1 LFFILIVK
9 SFKAKN
15 IISFFLILT
24 LVFPTAIQFDH
35 SFENHID
42 SKTTKEGYN
51 KAVNSLRC
59 TIFHQLFLIKST
71 LSFNSI
77 EILSF
82 PFFKNLN
89 FKTSYLKV
97 TKYSFSI
104 YTRGPPSLNI

>member
-1 LFFILIVK
+1 MSL
-9 SFKAKN
+9 KAKN

-24 LVFPTAIQFDH
+24 LVLPTVIQFDH

-42 SKTTKEGYN
+42 SNSTKAGYN
-51 KAVNSLRC
+51 KAVNYLRC

-71 LSFNSI
+71 LSFNST

-82 PFFKNLN
+82 PFFKDLN

-97 TKYSFSI
+97 TRYSFSI
-104 YTRGPPSLNI
+104 NSRGPPSIL